1 MSARPDLA
9 GAALRVGPV
18 RLAWGE
24 VGARSDVVLSAVD
37 AARAAS
43 FAAGRREEFVTGRA
57 LVRGLLSAMAL
68 DAAVTSASCPRCG
81 RPHGGVLVANGAGPE
96 DAQHAGAVA
105 SVAHAG
111 GLVVA
116 AVASG
121 RVRRVGVDLEP
132 APAEEDRLADLAA
145 LIGGPPEDAL
155 RRWTLIEA
163 VLKADGRGLQVDPAE
178 VRLKGGG
185 RGATARVGGVRYR
198 LAEIPAP
205 QGWIAS
211 LAWA

>member
-1 MSARPDLA
+1 MLARPDLA
-9 GAALRVGPV
+9 GAASRVGPV

-24 VGARSDVVLSAVD
+24 AGAGSDVVLSAVD

-43 FAAGRREEFVTGRA
+43 FGAGRRAEFVTGRA
-57 LVRGLLSAMAL
+57 LVRALLAETAL
-68 DAAVTSASCPRCG
+68 DAVVTSACCPRCG
-81 RPHGGVLVANGAGPE
+81 KPHGGVLVANGAGPE
-96 DAQHAGAVA
+96 DAPRAGAVA

-121 RVRRVGVDLEP
+121 RVRRLGVDLES
-132 APAEEDRLADLAA
+132 ALAEDDRLADLAA

-155 RRWTLIEA
+155 HRWTLIEA

-178 VRLKGGG
+178 VRLEVG
-185 RGATARVGGVRYR
+185 RRATARVGGVRYR

>member
-1 MSARPDLA
+1 MSTHRSVA
-9 GAALRVGPV
+9 GVASRVGPA

-24 VGARSDVVLSAVD
+24 AGTGSDVALSAVD

-43 FAAGRREEFVTGRA
+43 FGVERRAEFLTGRA
-57 LVRGLLSAMAL
+57 LVRGLLAEMCPGAE
-68 DAAVTSASCPRCG
+68 AGVTSASCPRCG
-81 RPHGGVLVANGAGPE
+81 EPHGGVLIEGAGV
-96 DAQHAGAVA
+96 VA

-116 AVASG
+116 AVAAGG
-121 RVRRVGVDLEP
+121 RRLGIDLESV
-132 APAEEDRLADLAA
+132 EEADARLDDLTA
-145 LIGGPPEDAL
+145 LIGGPREDVL

-178 VRLKGGG
+178 VRLIAG
-185 RGATARVGGVRYR
+185 RFGAHPSARVAGDRIRYR

-205 QGWIAS
+205 EGWIAS
-211 LAWA
+211 LAWK